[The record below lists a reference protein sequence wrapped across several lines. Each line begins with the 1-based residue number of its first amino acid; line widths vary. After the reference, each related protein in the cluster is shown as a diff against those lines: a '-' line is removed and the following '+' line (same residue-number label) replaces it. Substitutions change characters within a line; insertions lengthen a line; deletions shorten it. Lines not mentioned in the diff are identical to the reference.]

1 MKKRFL
7 PMIIGFVFTF
17 FFINIFAIM
26 IFANEIPSSEDKEY
40 GETKNSIDKYI
51 DGQLDKLDINEIQDY
66 INKEIVINDVNLK
79 SFVKD
84 LISGKKNILDL
95 FNKDGLKI
103 LMFDEFKASLK
114 VVAVILVL
122 ALLSSILKSLE
133 NSFSSGAVS
142 QIATYIIF
150 ITMVSLTLV
159 GFKDVLQICYDA
171 IDHTVGLMQVI
182 MPILITFL
190 LLIGFPITSTT
201 LNPIFIGGVTF
212 INVFFKNFLFVS
224 ITVAFGILIIN
235 NLSKNIRLKRF
246 FSFVKQINYV
256 SIGAMF
262 TVYLGLVSIQGLYVT
277 SFDKFSVK
285 TAKFAIG
292 NFIPVVGGFVSDS
305 VDILLSSSQLIKNI
319 FGGIGLILLVG
330 ICLLPVI
337 KILSVIVVYK
347 LAAIIVEPVGE
358 DGISNFL
365 NEVANLMIIMLAS
378 VIAITIM
385 FFVTVAILTSIS
397 VVSQG

>member
-7 PMIIGFVFTF
+7 PMIIGFLFTF
-17 FFINIFAIM
+17 FFVNIFAIM
-26 IFANEIPSSEDKEY
+26 IFANEVPSSEDKEY

-84 LISGKKNILDL
+84 LISGEKNILDL

-150 ITMVSLTLV
+150 ITMVSLTLI

-330 ICLLPVI
+330 ICLLPVK
-337 KILSVIVVYK
+337 KIL
-347 LAAIIVEPVGE
+347 
-358 DGISNFL
+358 
-365 NEVANLMIIMLAS
+365 
-378 VIAITIM
+378 
-385 FFVTVAILTSIS
+385 
-397 VVSQG
+397 